1 MRIFTKSL
9 LTFALLC
16 VAGVVSAQQ
25 TVKGWFEVDVVAKA
39 NEARDHH
46 RVETQPART
55 IDGGYV
61 VYARSTDDAVA
72 DGDMATSSADKDKTD
87 PANYVDWDTQ
97 FFLEFPAANAI
108 PEGGKFRLRMK
119 VKADNAISIGTQS
132 HKGAGNYIHY
142 ACIGD
147 VPFTDEWVDYDSGE
161 KTADGSMNG
170 FYCIAFNM
178 GKGTENTY
186 YFKDIILEVYGDK
199 PATQT
204 EISQNG
210 KWFPLIQNSDM
221 EGTENTS
228 YRLRVYPYTKG
239 DAAQPIS
246 PVDGV
251 GVDGSRGLKI
261 ESIDKVENEWDT
273 QFWLTFN
280 EEVPA
285 GTKLRANFDY
295 KSENEL
301 AQDKDGNTIKI
312 PTQSHTI
319 RPGEIWTADEDSYI
333 YYSMIGDV
341 PFTPEWQHYE
351 KEVTVSS
358 DQAKAT
364 KMMGSIAFNLN
375 QSNPANIYYFDNVFV
390 DRYALLNDVKNDEAG
405 GIRILFT
412 EYTNMPDLVKAI
424 VGKKRRIVLPED
436 VAKAAFTVTVNGQA
450 APVESVEYDKDGSLY
465 VFLPEDYAIDADA
478 VVSVTFTNP
487 TDEKY
492 QLKYTRGDNIGNAVE
507 NFEQDS
513 EYDGEIDIIPNSWL
527 SPELETSEPE
537 NGSFCLPATI
547 NSFALTFDKPVK
559 ANLMKAKLDGS
570 EDLVVTA
577 DAADQAKVTLMR
589 KPGSAALAEG
599 EHTIN
604 ITKVYSVNDDAMYE
618 DSPAELTFSVGE
630 AAVDSKLQRA
640 LTNAANTLEESD
652 DARYQGDAYA
662 TLKAAY
668 EKYDAEAITYTTPSQ
683 VQEALDVLNGNIEL
697 QKQHFQNCKNYDD
710 NIAALNTIL
719 DNNEKYSAVPLYA
732 DLKAVHDT
740 YDGKVLTDD
749 AELKTANDA
758 LSKIVKLGNYM
769 FTEGASK
776 NTDCGIKVL
785 VERIRQGAET
795 LTNTFGVA
803 EDDEL
808 IVAAANA
815 YTDDD
820 DLAQAIKNTIKVKLY
835 EKLAADG
842 GEGLFSEDT
851 DGEGNTTY
859 DGPNLTV
866 FVKNPNFYAW
876 MPSKGVSAENTPGWP
891 LINGNMGCWSD
902 NTDTNSWGDARN
914 IEGLPEDCA
923 FTIYHGDTRTEQT
936 ITDLPAG
943 RYIVT
948 LYGSD
953 WGNTKGDPDAE
964 TGEYKGE
971 DPKGFV
977 YVKTYDTPA
986 VEEGAEEDRDLN
998 FAAVTPMYFAGQYSM
1013 DGAHNIDITVKEDG
1027 LLTIG
1032 MQFCSDSQY
1041 FFSKVDL
1048 KLVGPAEG
1056 VDYAAELQ
1064 KFQTG
1069 VETVKIANAAVYYDL
1084 QGRRVAQ
1091 PTKGL
1096 YIKNNKKVVV
1106 K

>member
-46 RVETQPART
+46 RVELQPART

-61 VYARSTDDAVA
+61 IYARSTDDAVA
-72 DGDMATSSADKDKTD
+72 DGDMATSSPDKDKSD
-87 PANYVDWDTQ
+87 AANYVDWDTQ

-108 PEGGKFRLRMK
+108 PEGGKFRVRMK

-132 HKGAGNYIHY
+132 HKGAGNYIHW

-161 KTADGSMNG
+161 KTADSNMKD

-199 PATQT
+199 PATPT
-204 EISQNG
+204 LLSENMV
-210 KWFPLIQNSDM
+210 WTPLIQNSDC

-228 YRLRVYPYTKG
+228 FRLRQYPYEEN
-239 DAAQPIS
+239 QPAD
-246 PVDGV
+246 PVELVPGA
-251 GVDGSRGLKI
+251 GVDGSQGIKI
-261 ESIDKVENEWDT
+261 QTKDMEVHEWDS
-273 QFWLTFN
+273 QFWFTFD
-280 EEVPA
+280 EAVPA
-285 GTKLRANFDY
+285 GTRLRVKFDY
-295 KSENEL
+295 RSENDVE
-301 AQDKDGNTIKI
+301 KDI
-312 PTQSHTI
+312 PTQAHTLN
-319 RPGEIWTADEDSYI
+319 PGGKQEDGKDSYNHYELLGNI
-333 YYSMIGDV
+333 H
-341 PFTPEWQHYE
+341 FTPDWQTFSNDNF
-351 KEVTVSS
+351 VPNTT
-358 DQAKAT
+358 QAPEARP
-364 KMMGSIAFNLN
+364 MGSIAFNLN
-375 QSNPANIYYFDNVFV
+375 ESNPANIYYFDNVYV
-390 DRYALLNDVKNDEAG
+390 DKGALLNDVRNDEAG
-405 GIRILFT
+405 GIKILFT

-424 VGKKRRIVLPED
+424 VGKKRRVVLPD
-436 VAKAAFTVTVNGQA
+436 AIAQAAFTVTVNGQA

-465 VFLPEDYAIDADA
+465 VFLPEDYAVDADA
-478 VVSVTFTNP
+478 VVSVAFTNP

-507 NFEQDS
+507 NFEQAS
-513 EYDGEIDIIPNSWL
+513 EFDGEIDIIPNSWL
-527 SPELETSEPE
+527 SPELESSEPE
-537 NGSFCLPATI
+537 DGSFCLPATI

-559 ANLMKAKLDGS
+559 INDKNKPMKAKLDGS

-589 KPGSAALAEG
+589 KPGAAALAEG
-599 EHTIN
+599 KHTIN
-604 ITKVYSVNDDAMYE
+604 ITNVFSVNDDAMYE
-618 DSPAELTFSVGE
+618 DSPVELTFSVGA
-630 AAVDSKLQRA
+630 AAVDAKLQRA

-652 DARYQGDAYA
+652 DARYQGDVYA
-662 TLKAAY
+662 ALKAAY
-668 EKYDAEAITYTTPSQ
+668 EKYDAEAISYTAPSQ

-697 QKQHFQNCKNYDD
+697 QKQHFQNCKDYDD
-710 NIAALNTIL
+710 NIANLNTIL

-758 LSKIVKLGNYM
+758 LSKVVKLGNYM

-842 GEGLFSEDT
+842 GEGLFSENT
-851 DGEGNTTY
+851 EGEGDTTY
-859 DGPNLTV
+859 DGPNMTV

-977 YVKTYDTPA
+977 YVKTSDTPA

-1013 DGAHNIDITVKEDG
+1013 DGAHKIDITVKEDG

-1048 KLVGPAEG
+1048 KIVGPAEG

-1064 KFQTG
+1064 KIQTG